1 MVLLGSLQTTCPSL
15 NHSPGLRDSI
25 SQWPGFSFEHTMRS
39 RAVEADHSNHTHWEW
54 GRGASPRKTGVLLP
68 EEMGRW
74 SWMGRINLCVLN
86 NNKQQSYLVG
96 CCSLDWM
103 LMLISHA
110 SLNAFYMGHGD
121 QCKIRW
127 SCWKAWEAHWPLH
140 PNNSPVCSFQLLSFG
155 ESSPSNRNSP
165 ISCSLVSASQQPLL
179 KGEEKNLLPPDRPP
193 AQVYFCS
200 FA

>member
-1 MVLLGSLQTTCPSL
+1 MNSSRISNLFHLSRILFYSQPSSLFLGARRPLAAPNSHPILSVIPVPIVSAKHQD
-15 NHSPGLRDSI
+15 GLI
-25 SQWPGFSFEHTMRS
+25 WI
-39 RAVEADHSNHTHWEW
+39 ASNHTHWEW
-54 GRGASPRKTGVLLP
+54 GRGASPRKIGVLLP

-74 SWMGRINLCVLN
+74 SWMGRINLCLHN

-140 PNNSPVCSFQLLSFG
+140 PNNSPVCSFQLLSF
-155 ESSPSNRNSP
+155 E
-165 ISCSLVSASQQPLL
+165 
-179 KGEEKNLLPPDRPP
+179 
-193 AQVYFCS
+193 
-200 FA
+200 